1 VTSKPEK
8 HNDFAGSGLPI
19 ERFREDADRL
29 SADEF
34 DSRHGSAFLLL
45 SATSLTQPKSGTATE
60 VNLLDF
66 GEADGAGERTAGL
79 SVQVFPVRAAT
90 ESLTHLVTVGR
101 TSRNDLTI
109 PDISV
114 SRFHAFF
121 RRTPD
126 GRFQLHDAGSTNG
139 TTVNGISVRT
149 KEAGPPT
156 DLETG
161 DNVRFGQIDV
171 TFLKADALRSF
182 VLKFDE

>member
-1 VTSKPEK
+1 MTSKPK
-8 HNDFAGSGLPI
+8 PGDDFAGSGLPI
-19 ERFREDADRL
+19 ERFREDAEQL

-34 DSRHGSAFLLL
+34 DRRHGTAFLLL
-45 SATSLTQPKSGTATE
+45 SATSLKQPKSGTATE
-60 VNLLDF
+60 VNLLDL
-66 GEADGAGERTAGL
+66 GGADEAGERTAGISL
-79 SVQVFPVRAAT
+79 QVFPIRAAT
-90 ESLTHLVTVGR
+90 NSLTHLVTVGR

-126 GRFQLHDAGSTNG
+126 DRIQLHDAGSTNG
-139 TTVNGISVRT
+139 TTVNGLSVCT

-156 DLETG
+156 DLNTG

-171 TFLKADALRSF
+171 TFLEADALRSF
-182 VLKFDE
+182 VLKFEG

>member
-1 VTSKPEK
+1 MTSKPRQGD
-8 HNDFAGSGLPI
+8 DFAGSGLPL
-19 ERFREDADRL
+19 ESFRQDAQRL
-29 SADEF
+29 SADDF

-45 SATSLTQPKSGTATE
+45 SATALKQPKSGTATE

-66 GEADGAGERTAGL
+66 GEEDEAGERTAGL
-79 SVQVFPVRAAT
+79 SVQVFPIRAAT
-90 ESLTHLVTVGR
+90 NSLAHLVTVGR

-126 GRFQLHDAGSTNG
+126 GRFQLHDADSSNG
-139 TTVNGISVRT
+139 TTVNGFSVCT
-149 KEAGPPT
+149 KETGPPT

-171 TFLKADALRSF
+171 TFLKADALQSF
-182 VLKFDE
+182 VLKFDD